1 MTQVLGSMRKLDD
14 TRGTVRVEDVY
25 DTDIDDLWSALTERD
40 RLSRWIA
47 TVDGDLR
54 LGGDITLHFTST
66 WEGPARVTVC
76 DKPHRILL
84 TIEPDTVDEA
94 EIEAWLTPEGGGTRL
109 VVEDRG
115 LPLDTLHNYGA
126 GWQAHLDDLRRY
138 LGGGESAW
146 QERWEELAPVYKELG
161 LS

>member
-1 MTQVLGSMRKLDD
+1 MTQVLGSMRKLDA
-14 TRGTVRVEDVY
+14 TRGIVRVEDVY
-25 DTDIDDLWSALTERD
+25 DTDIEDLWSALTEPD

-47 TVDGDLR
+47 TVKGDLR
-54 LGGDITLHFTST
+54 LGGDIMLHFTST
-66 WEGPARVTVC
+66 WEGPARVSVC
-76 DKPHRILL
+76 DRPHRLLL
-84 TIEPDTVDEA
+84 TVEPDTADEA
-94 EIEAWLTPEGGGTRL
+94 EMEAVLTAEGARTRL

-146 QERWEELAPVYKELG
+146 RERWEELTPIYKELG
-161 LS
+161 LN